1 MTYDLQKQFFEE
13 FLVLPSF
20 ALLSEADEAA
30 LLELEPEPALEFSP
44 PEEEELRGAF
54 QEVTPSEWE
63 SEATLSELV

>member
-1 MTYDLQKQFFEE
+1 MQFFEE

-30 LLELEPEPALEFSP
+30 LLELEPAPVLEFSQ